1 MDSRWRTTAVRTIET
16 AADIL
21 FRRIYRIE
29 SRGLENFT
37 HSPST
42 LVVANHRRD
51 ADGPVICSVLLQREG
66 LRVRGVVPSFVAR
79 EDLFRRGFLA
89 DYLERWPAPAR
100 HLLVWLDLSSFLR
113 FMQAFPMRRVPERT
127 LEEVLEAVR
136 EQFGNLPLDEVLKP
150 RWVEEF
156 RRRAPARDDFL
167 GVKEALSRRYRPLL
181 RTRRGLAR
189 LTLRRFQALRPSERA
204 VIDSQLEFFVD
215 LLERGGNVQLEPEG
229 VVSVDGHFSRL
240 RAALHQLINRA
251 RVPVRVLPVG
261 LTYDFMMPG
270 RPKVF
275 VNVGPE
281 MADLQG
287 ISRRETDSRVAA
299 AIAVQ
304 WTVTASHLAS
314 RLLITARARGASVTA
329 AELVDYV
336 GVEAQRCA
344 DAGIIV
350 DPRLLEPRAR
360 GKRIRGYLAY
370 GLRAG
375 VIESCGAGRCRAG
388 QSLEN
393 PRPNWTERHGAID
406 YLNNELSSFMRL
418 RPEVLESPER

>member
-1 MDSRWRTTAVRTIET
+1 MSAVRAIET
-16 AADIL
+16 FADML
-21 FRRIYRIE
+21 FRRVYRIE
-29 SRGLENFT
+29 ARGLENFT
-37 HSPST
+37 HAPST

-51 ADGPVICSVLLQREG
+51 ADGPVICSVLLQRRG
-66 LRVRGVVPSFVAR
+66 LKLRGVVPSFVAR

-89 DYLERWPAPAR
+89 DYLENWPATVRLLLAR
-100 HLLVWLDLSSFLR
+100 LDLSAFLR

-127 LEEVLEAVR
+127 LGEVLEAVLQ
-136 EQFGNLPLDEVLKP
+136 QFGDLPLDEVLKP
-150 RWVEEF
+150 SWVEAF
-156 RRRAPARDDFL
+156 RGQAPAGDASV
-167 GVKEALSRRYRPLL
+167 GIKEALARRYRPLL

-189 LTLRRFQALRPSERA
+189 LTLRRFQALKPSERA
-204 VIDSQLEFFVD
+204 AIDSQLEFFVG

-240 RAALHQLINRA
+240 RAALYQLINRS

-281 MADLQG
+281 MTDLQG

-299 AIAVQ
+299 AIAAQ

-314 RLLITARARGASVTA
+314 RLLMTARDRGASVTSD
-329 AELVDYV
+329 ELITYV
-336 GVEAQRCA
+336 GVEARRCA
-344 DAGIIV
+344 AAGVIV
-350 DPRLLEPRAR
+350 DPLLLDLRTCR
-360 GKRIRGYLAY
+360 KRIRGYLAY
-370 GLRAG
+370 GLRSG
-375 VIESCGAGRCRAG
+375 VIETCGVGRYCAG
-388 QSLEN
+388 QSLET
-393 PRPNWTERHGAID
+393 PRPNWTERDGAID

-418 RPEVLESPER
+418 RPEVLGSPER